1 MEKRVLRPRK
11 EPEKE
16 NCQHQ
21 PVKRTRRAI
30 STIERSTFREVQE
43 VQPMKRSSSTQTD
56 CCLTVTNALLT
67 QELIAKN
74 DFIQQKDQKYI
85 NMLERSY
92 LQKEKLSSQIHEQQL
107 EIARLNQQIQSI
119 QNAPLIEFENN
130 GETNIINFEWKSVV
144 ILVSHFVF
152 VFVRFSEENHVDVNE
167 GNGDVDAN
175 LIQLNIEQEIFDLI
189 N

>member
-16 NCQHQ
+16 NYQPQ

-30 STIERSTFREVQE
+30 STIERRIFRECVE
-43 VQPMKRSSSTQTD
+43 VQSVKCLSTSSTQTD

-74 DFIQQKDQKYI
+74 DCIQQKDQKYI
-85 NMLERSY
+85 AMLERSY
-92 LQKEKLSSQIHEQQL
+92 LQKERLLSQIHEQQSD
-107 EIARLNQQIQSI
+107 IARLNQQIQSM

-130 GETNIINFEWKSVV
+130 GETNIFNF
-144 ILVSHFVF
+144 
-152 VFVRFSEENHVDVNE
+152 R
-167 GNGDVDAN
+167 
-175 LIQLNIEQEIFDLI
+175 
-189 N
+189 